1 MGLEGALSAEVDFRA
16 ADVVG
21 RGLQRGGKLVAGTDK
36 GPYQG
41 FASVSNSAEMSLA
54 NASRF
59 SMSGL
64 LRQFVASRRAQ
75 FTEWVDAMPAAEV
88 DGSSLV
94 FWVARPLSPERAERY
109 ATSGFVREF

>member
-1 MGLEGALSAEVDFRA
+1 MGLESALSAEADFRA

-21 RGLQRGGKLVAGTDK
+21 RGLYRGGKLVAGTGT
-36 GPYQG
+36 GPYRG
-41 FASVSNSAEMSLA
+41 FASVSNSAKMPLST
-54 NASRF
+54 ASRF
-59 SMSGL
+59 SMSDL
-64 LRQFVASRRAQ
+64 LRKFVVSRRAQ